1 MWNRNRSWGIKSVQT
16 PAFQRYHA
24 HFSQTMKEWRS
35 FIKGFFF
42 SFSLKNF
49 IRFYKDFDDGLF
61 LCVFLLL
68 HLHLPGSHLKLTNY
82 LEIVLVLVW
91 FCFHT
96 RQPYM
101 NHSLEFPWYGC
112 WVRRLFLQD
121 EDCSGN
127 LFERTADQLNL
138 NRHSISQ
145 MYSSP
150 SMPRNFQQQAL
161 FHHRLESSS
170 KFLGLLSSFQ
180 NSSFTTHLQF
190 PNSF

>member
-1 MWNRNRSWGIKSVQT
+1 MGDKKCSDSCLSETSCTFLPDHEG
-16 PAFQRYHA
+16 
-24 HFSQTMKEWRS
+24 MKV
-35 FIKGFFF
+35 FYKDFF

-68 HLHLPGSHLKLTNY
+68 HLHLPESHLKLTKY

-101 NHSLEFPWYGC
+101 SHSPEFPWYGC

-127 LFERTADQLNL
+127 LFARTADQLNL

-161 FHHRLESSS
+161 FHHRLGSSS

-180 NSSFTTHLQF
+180 NSSFTTHPQF